1 MGPLAASAYFTCF
14 AGLPVML
21 ITKTAFNPDGCP
33 LHPETLSGENLRR
46 NAISVKP
53 LNCEFSAL
61 RVPDDKGQAEMVNP
75 NYSVTDIF
83 NLARNLK

>member
-1 MGPLAASAYFTCF
+1 MGAFAASAYFTCF
-14 AGLPVML
+14 NGLPVML
-21 ITKTAFNPDGCP
+21 NSGTP
-33 LHPETLSGENLRR
+33 LHPETLSGENLRK
-46 NAISVKP
+46 NLVTVKP